1 MASLRKK
8 LQSDVRFNAF
18 NDAFRFDVF
27 AQEVLAATQAGA
39 NADDISAAVVV
50 PYFNNVYTGFYQRV
64 KALLDK
70 ELFSVDE
77 LEEGIIS
84 VCNRTYLYGKQL
96 ADRQIQQ
103 QVTDTGYFY
112 ADTYKNVKI
121 PGATGPTYLADGLEN
136 IVDSLNI
143 LFSYLRHRP
152 RTLVALELDEE
163 KVVREL
169 YALASLASQAATYK
183 SCYDALMWQN
193 RKTEQRGEQ
202 LHLLVVERELEEILQ
217 IGKTRMDQA
226 ISTASSTAQTLL
238 MNSPRERAY
247 WLNLFR
253 KNRKPRHLGSVSV
266 VEGYVVPTTHRGFSD
281 AHLVFDF
288 TIHAAIRTY
297 YEYAEQLELPTA
309 GGLKIQDV
317 AILYA
322 ELMELIYALED
333 LSWDWDSLAAFT
345 YDDLYAIPLRL
356 KEADLKQLL
365 HLKTRYST
373 GHINA
378 FVKLLTHE
386 GDGRIDFWSK
396 PFVKRHDDLLFAILP
411 ITGSHVLYL
420 VDEWLRAGGFSL
432 DARGPL
438 FEKYLRRQVLRDA
451 LERGFFCQD
460 HSGTITLPNGKFEEI
475 DLLIEF
481 RHCVLIAEV
490 KCIGYPLEARDK
502 HNAHKRITQA
512 ANQLNRKANF
522 IEANPQALAA
532 GPAGK
537 PLIRA
542 VLTNYPLF
550 SGLVVAGV
558 PVADATFL
566 HHYLADGNSRQGFT
580 SMDAQG
586 NRDYLKSKAV
596 RYYEDELTFSQN
608 LSHYL
613 GHPVFVESTRQ
624 YCTWKVANT
633 VADLYVEF
641 ANVDYSSASS

>member
-1 MASLRKK
+1 MSSLRKK
-8 LQSDVRFNAF
+8 LQTDIRCNAF
-18 NDAFRFDVF
+18 NDSFSFDVF
-27 AQEVLAATQAGA
+27 AQEVLAAAQDGA

-50 PYFNNVYTGFYQRV
+50 PYFNNVYTGFYRRV

-70 ELFSVDE
+70 ELLSVDE
-77 LEEGIIS
+77 LEEGILS
-84 VCNRTYLYGKQL
+84 VCNRTYLYSMQL
-96 ADRQIQQ
+96 ADSQIQQ
-103 QVTDTGYFY
+103 QVEDTGFIYSNS
-112 ADTYKNVKI
+112 YKNVRI

-152 RTLVALELDEE
+152 RMPVTQELDEE
-163 KVVREL
+163 TVIHAL
-169 YALASLASQAATYK
+169 YELASLASQAATYK
-183 SCYDALMWQN
+183 SCYDDLVWQN

-202 LHLLVVERELEEILQ
+202 LHLLVVERELEEIIQ
-217 IGKTRMDQA
+217 IGKTRIDQT
-226 ISTASSTAQTLL
+226 ISNASSTAQTLL
-238 MNSPRERAY
+238 TGSVGDRAY
-247 WLNLFR
+247 WLTLFR
-253 KNRKPRHLGSVSV
+253 RNRKPRHLGPLAV
-266 VEGYVVPTTHRGFSD
+266 VEGYVVPTTQKGFSEE
-281 AHLVFDF
+281 HLVFDF

-297 YEYAEQLELPTA
+297 YEYAEQLILPAA
-309 GGLKIQDV
+309 GGLSIQDV

-322 ELMELIYALED
+322 ELVELIYALDD
-333 LSWDWDSLAAFT
+333 LPWQWDGHKPFT

-356 KEADLKQLL
+356 KESDLKQLL

-373 GHINA
+373 AHINA
-378 FVKLLTHE
+378 FVKLLTHQ

-396 PFVKRHDDLLFAILP
+396 PFVKRHDDLLFALLP

-420 VDEWLRAGGFSL
+420 VDEWLKAGGFSL

-438 FEKYLRRQVLRDA
+438 FEKYLRQQVLRDA
-451 LERGFFCQD
+451 RERGFFCQD
-460 HSGTITLPNGKFEEI
+460 HSGTITLVNGKFEEI

-502 HNAHKRITQA
+502 HNAHKRVVQA

-522 IEANPQALAA
+522 VRANPQALAT
-532 GPAGK
+532 GLAGK
-537 PLIRA
+537 PLVKA

-550 SGLVVAGV
+550 SGLAVAGL

-566 HHYLADGNSRQGFT
+566 HHYVADGNSRQGFT
-580 SMDAQG
+580 SIDAQG
-586 NRDYLKSKAV
+586 NRDYSKSKAV
-596 RYYEDELTFSQN
+596 RYYEDEFTFCQN

-613 GHPVFVESTRQ
+613 AHPVFVESTKQ
-624 YCTWKVANT
+624 YCSWKVANT

-641 ANVDYSSASS
+641 ANVDFSGANL